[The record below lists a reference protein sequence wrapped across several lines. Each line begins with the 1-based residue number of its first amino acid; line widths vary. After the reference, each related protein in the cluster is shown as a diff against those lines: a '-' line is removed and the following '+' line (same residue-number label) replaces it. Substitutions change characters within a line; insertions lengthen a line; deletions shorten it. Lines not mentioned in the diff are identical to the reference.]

1 MLRHIFDHTRD
12 SAPEIPRVEKCDCG
26 SEVTPVETPQDDLS
40 LKGVKIYHCPV
51 CDIDYYREYHG
62 QRVVIS

>member
-12 SAPEIPRVEKCDCG
+12 SAPEIPRV
-26 SEVTPVETPQDDLS
+26 EVTPVETPQDDLS